1 MLKGLGQRYDQ
12 VYELRCG
19 LTLKE
24 LYLTLSLSDTTSLI
38 SVKHSGRRN
47 LKMLVT
53 SFISV
58 LMT

>member
-1 MLKGLGQRYDQ
+1 MLKGLGERCDQ
-12 VYELRCG
+12 VYELLCG

-24 LYLTLSLSDTTSLI
+24 LYLTLSLSDTTLLI
-38 SVKHSGRRN
+38 SVKHPGRRS